1 MELEEV
7 SSFPRNLFVFL
18 SIYVPGKS
26 KVLFWSNEQFP
37 SMKLFNQEKQTELS
51 CLRFV
56 LKPVGYW
63 YFLKRVVIG
72 KSDFETPITILRLD

>member
-18 SIYVPGKS
+18 SKYQL
-26 KVLFWSNEQFP
+26 KVRSNEQFP

-51 CLRFV
+51 GLRDLF
-56 LKPVGYW
+56 
-63 YFLKRVVIG
+63 
-72 KSDFETPITILRLD
+72 